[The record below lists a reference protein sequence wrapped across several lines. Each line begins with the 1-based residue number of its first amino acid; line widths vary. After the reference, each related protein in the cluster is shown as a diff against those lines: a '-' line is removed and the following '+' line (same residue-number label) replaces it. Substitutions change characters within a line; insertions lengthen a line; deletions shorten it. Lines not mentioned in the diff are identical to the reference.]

1 MLWRDEPLVAL
12 VGLRTGMAWP
22 GPSVAAGSSNSV
34 DRVRS
39 AQGEDAALLDGLR
52 RGDEQAFMTLVER
65 HHKSLLRLAMLHVR
79 DRTVAEEVVQD
90 TWLGV
95 LRGIDG
101 FEERSSL
108 TTWIYRILTNRAKTR
123 AERERRQVP
132 LSALSGPDE
141 PEVSEER
148 FIPADARHHPLSW
161 AIPPRAWPHEQVIAR
176 ETVQRLRAALQEL
189 PLAQQVVVGLRDVDG
204 WSSEEVSEALG
215 ISLGNQRVLLHR
227 ARARLRG
234 ALEDY
239 FEGG

>member
-1 MLWRDEPLVAL
+1 MSRV
-12 VGLRTGMAWP
+12 VG
-22 GPSVAAGSSNSV
+22 
-34 DRVRS
+34 
-39 AQGEDAALLDGLR
+39 QCEDAALLDALR
-52 RGDEQAFMTLVER
+52 RGDEQAFMALVER

-79 DRTVAEEVVQD
+79 DRRVAEEVVQD

-101 FEERSSL
+101 FEGRSTL
-108 TTWIYRILTNRAKTR
+108 RTWIYRILVNRAKTR
-123 AERERRQVP
+123 GERERRQVP

-148 FIPADARHHPLSW
+148 FIPADARLYPLGW
-161 AIPPRAWPHEQVIAR
+161 AVPPRAWPHDRVIAR
-176 ETVQRLRAALQEL
+176 ETVQRLRAALEEL
-189 PLAQQVVVGLRDVDG
+189 PAAQQVVVGLRDVDG

-239 FEGG
+239 FEDE